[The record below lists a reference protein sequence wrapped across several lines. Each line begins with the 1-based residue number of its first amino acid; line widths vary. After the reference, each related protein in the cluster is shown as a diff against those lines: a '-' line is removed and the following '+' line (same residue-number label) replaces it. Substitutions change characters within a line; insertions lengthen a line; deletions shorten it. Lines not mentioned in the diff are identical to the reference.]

1 MEATGSGRGGC
12 RCRLQPVFTTAHQS
26 QPSAN
31 SHFNPI
37 SVPPSP
43 YLHLRRVLKM
53 CVQICNA
60 YHQVSGR
67 NPVNLLLVSA
77 RTDKYST
84 RALYFLGPARTG
96 TWQGPGG
103 APTVWQALN
112 AGEQC
117 AFTLPAPLLPRDA
130 QPQPQQ
136 REAARA
142 REEGR
147 ESNAAKGGAPRKWP
161 RQTVRRSPP
170 SLYLQHQT
178 RGNPQRGWHLE
189 QVEIGNY
196 LILTVMVPDSG
207 GAETGPK
214 SRVCLRDNAQ
224 LHSDCPTST
233 AGG

>member
-136 REAARA
+136 REAAREKRGGNQMRP
-142 REEGR
+142 REELPGSGQGKQYG
-147 ESNAAKGGAPRKWP
+147 EVPHPFTCNTKPEV
-161 RQTVRRSPP
+161 T
-170 SLYLQHQT
+170 H
-178 RGNPQRGWHLE
+178 RGVGIWNKL
-189 QVEIGNY
+189 
-196 LILTVMVPDSG
+196 
-207 GAETGPK
+207 K
-214 SRVCLRDNAQ
+214 SA
-224 LHSDCPTST
+224 TI
-233 AGG
+233 

>member
-1 MEATGSGRGGC
+1 VLFLLVLPLSSLLYLSSMEATGSGRGGC

-112 AGEQC
+112 AGEQR
-117 AFTLPAPLLPRDA
+117 AFTLPSCHEMRSRIRSRSSARPRARRGEGIKCGQGRSSPEVAKANSTEKSPIPLLATPNPR
-130 QPQPQQ
+130 
-136 REAARA
+136 
-142 REEGR
+142 
-147 ESNAAKGGAPRKWP
+147 
-161 RQTVRRSPP
+161 
-170 SLYLQHQT
+170 
-178 RGNPQRGWHLE
+178 
-189 QVEIGNY
+189 
-196 LILTVMVPDSG
+196 
-207 GAETGPK
+207 
-214 SRVCLRDNAQ
+214 
-224 LHSDCPTST
+224 
-233 AGG
+233 